1 VRLAPLALLLVTA
14 TACGAAAPETRVA
27 AAEAPTAAAV
37 ARPAQ
42 WATPIARAGVPN
54 LHQVAPGLYRSAQP
68 TDDGLRALLS
78 LGIHTV
84 VNLRSMHSDRGA
96 LGGVPIAYE
105 PIPMVAWKAE
115 EDEMLAFLR
124 VATDPKKQPVLVHC
138 QHGADRTGT
147 AVALYRMVV
156 QGWSRE
162 DAIEEMT
169 HGGFGFHSE
178 WSNLVAFLQKVD
190 VERLRTRLAAHD

>member
-1 VRLAPLALLLVTA
+1 VRLAPLVLLLVTA

-27 AAEAPTAAAV
+27 APDLPVATAV
-37 ARPAQ
+37 ARPAR
-42 WATPIARAGVPN
+42 WATPIARPGVPN

-68 TDDGLRALLS
+68 TEEGLHALPT
-78 LGIHTV
+78 LGVRTV
-84 VNLRSMHSDRGA
+84 VNLRSMHSDRAA
-96 LGGVPIAYE
+96 LDGVPIAYE

-115 EDEMLAFLR
+115 EDELLAFLR
-124 VATDPKKQPVLVHC
+124 VATDPARQPVLVHC

-147 AVALYRMVV
+147 AVAIYRMVV
-156 QGWSRE
+156 EGWTRE

-178 WSNLVAFLQKVD
+178 WSNLIAFLEKVD
-190 VERLRTRLAAHD
+190 VERLRRRLAAHE